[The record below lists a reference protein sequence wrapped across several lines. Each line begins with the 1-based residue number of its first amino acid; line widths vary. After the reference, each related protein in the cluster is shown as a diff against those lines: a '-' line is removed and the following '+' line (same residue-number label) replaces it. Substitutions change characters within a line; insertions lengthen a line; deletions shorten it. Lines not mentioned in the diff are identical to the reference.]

1 MQLKDLDI
9 YSIGNTI
16 GMIGAVYTGEGKTF
30 VTLFPGER
38 LEHDVEE
45 LPMTTEEWQQ
55 FLLQTDTLDVE
66 ALSKTTNGKIVK
78 AIVRKGQRLIDNVV
92 SWKVFKRDGYRCRY
106 CGNDNIP
113 LTVDHLVLWEEFGP
127 SIEANL
133 VASCK
138 KCNRTRGNMSY
149 AEWLRCPHYL
159 RVSKK
164 LTDAVRAANEALLAT
179 LDAIPRVAVVRSR

>member
-9 YSIGNTI
+9 HSIGNTI

-30 VTLFPGER
+30 VTLFPGEE
-38 LEHDVEE
+38 LEHPVEP
-45 LPMTTEEWQQ
+45 LPMTAEEWQR
-55 FLLQTDTLDVE
+55 FLLQTDTLDIK
-66 ALSKTTNGKIVK
+66 ALSKAEDGTIVK

-92 SWKVFKRDGYRCRY
+92 SWRVFKRDGYRCRY

-133 VASCK
+133 VSSCK
-138 KCNRTRGNMSY
+138 KDNRTRGNTPY
-149 AEWLRCPHYL
+149 AEWLRSQHYL

-164 LTDAVRAANEALLAT
+164 LTPEVRAANEALIAT
-179 LDAIPRVAVVRSR
+179 LDAIPRLAVARSR

>member
-1 MQLKDLDI
+1 MQFKDLDI
-9 YSIGNTI
+9 HAIGNTI
-16 GMIGAVYTGEGKTF
+16 AMIGAVYSGDGKTF
-30 VTLFPGER
+30 VTLFPGEE
-38 LEHDVEE
+38 LEQAVEPM
-45 LPMTTEEWQQ
+45 PMTPEEWER

-66 ALSKTTNGKIVK
+66 ALSKTTDGKIVK

-138 KCNRTRGNMSY
+138 
-149 AEWLRCPHYL
+149 
-159 RVSKK
+159 
-164 LTDAVRAANEALLAT
+164 
-179 LDAIPRVAVVRSR
+179 